1 MRGRDRNDRIDRW
14 EFRLKIQGTTTIG
27 ACSRVYNLW
36 KRDRGKERWIERERG
51 GKVSRGRVRLSALKK
66 NSFDVQT
73 RTILERQI

>member
-36 KRDRGKERWIERERG
+36 KRDRGKERWIERERERREG
-51 GKVSRGRVRLSALKK
+51 FSRACSTLSVEKK
-66 NSFDVQT
+66 F
-73 RTILERQI
+73 L